1 MNDIIEHIQKVRRY
15 MLREGFQANTII
27 IDSEVARVNGF
38 NYSLIPSTVGRTP
51 VMFLGL
57 KVIYDKNLSDTIG
70 TDCNFALLEARE
82 TDEGRDEERTPLS
95 EYSTDE
101 LLGEI
106 KSRIQQEE

>member
-1 MNDIIEHIQKVRRY
+1 MNDIIEHIQKAREQ

-27 IDSEVARVNGF
+27 IDSEVAKVNGF
-38 NYSLIPSTVGRTP
+38 NYCLIPSTVGRTP

-57 KVIYDKNLSDTIG
+57 KVVYDKNLSDTIG
-70 TDCNFALLEARE
+70 TDCNFALLEAKDR
-82 TDEGRDEERTPLS
+82 DSGEGTERTPLS

-101 LLGEI
+101 LLDEI